1 MQVSAIKKQKFND
14 PFNDF
19 LNVGYATCPDGY
31 WAYDFIP
38 ANSSFSFNTFAD
50 TICTQSKNDV
60 CPTLNKNPSTLN
72 FFDKKPLNIWY
83 DTTQGNDYRS
93 NIQFKYKNYNST
105 PVNCSYPLTSFQ
117 TFGDVVNY
125 QNNFEAFPSAEEK
138 AFAQE
143 TLNNDIL
150 PYFCSIQS
158 LDCPLDPLRPGES
171 VTQTRCSRFT
181 SIDPEG
187 DICRQWAAEF
197 PNLADQVKVQFC
209 HQSENLHASE
219 CACINKAYDPLY
231 RTAKKSVEVPDFCWW
246 TPCANASQFL
256 IPASE
261 EQVTECPDVCGII
274 INNYTNATEIDLSKA
289 NIYIDCTKGVEPPKS
304 NKTAPESSIQIL
316 NTLEGNVKKY
326 PLPIYLDPFQLPW
339 EYWFLFSIM
348 IVLVIVYIVFLL
360 IGNKYLFV

>member
-1 MQVSAIKKQKFND
+1 MQVSAIKKQNFND
-14 PFNDF
+14 PFNDGA
-19 LNVGYATCPDGY
+19 VYDSSGCPENF
-31 WAYDFIP
+31 WAYDFISP
-38 ANSSFSFNTFAD
+38 NFVSIFAD
-50 TICTQSKNDV
+50 TICTEQKPEV
-60 CPTLNKNPSTLN
+60 CPVLNKTPSTLN
-72 FFDKKPLNIWY
+72 FFDQKPLSRWY
-83 DTTQGNDYRS
+83 DTFRGTGS
-93 NIQFKYKNYNST
+93 NVGIKYKNFNST
-105 PVNCSYPLTSFQ
+105 PVNCSYPLSSFQ
-117 TFGDVVNY
+117 TFGDIVNY

-150 PYFCSIQS
+150 PYFCSLPS

-209 HQSENLHASE
+209 HQSENLHTSE

-261 EQVTECPDVCGII
+261 KQVTECPDVCGII
-274 INNYTNATEIDLSKA
+274 INNYTNATEIDLSNA

-316 NTLEGNVKKY
+316 NTLEGNVRKY
-326 PLPIYLDPFQLPW
+326 PSPIYLDPFQLPW